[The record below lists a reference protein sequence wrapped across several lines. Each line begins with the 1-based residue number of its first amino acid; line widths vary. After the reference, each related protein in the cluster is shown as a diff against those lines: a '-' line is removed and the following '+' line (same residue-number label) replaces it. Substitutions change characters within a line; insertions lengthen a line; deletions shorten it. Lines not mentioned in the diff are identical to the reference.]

1 MWMEFSRRS
10 RPGTV
15 EAPFSN
21 VRYGSNNRMRN
32 LHHPRIDE
40 IALPDVLHALSDPVR
55 LQIVRA
61 LADRE
66 EQSCSSVEASVSKS
80 TLSHHFKV
88 LREAGVT
95 HTRVNGTH
103 RLVSIRR
110 DELEERFPGLLDSVL
125 GASRVETA
133 QAV

>member
-1 MWMEFSRRS
+1 MELRRRISASDGEACSSR
-10 RPGTV
+10 
-15 EAPFSN
+15 
-21 VRYGSNNRMRN
+21 VRYRSNNRMRT

-110 DELEERFPGLLDSVL
+110 EELEERFPGLLDSVL
-125 GASRVETA
+125 GAPRVEPA